1 MKEDRFRLEIR
12 KIFFMINVVRNWNGL
27 PEEAVDTPSQEVFRS
42 RVGRGFEQPNLV
54 KYVPTYGG
62 GVGLGDL

>member
-1 MKEDRFRLEIR
+1 
-12 KIFFMINVVRNWNGL
+12 MINVVRNWNGL
-27 PEEAVDTPSQEVFRS
+27 PEEAVDAPSLEVFRS